1 MALVVAMVMAFIAGF
16 LVGTPVIRMR
26 GDYLA
31 IVTLGFGEIVRIL
44 LLSDWFKHYFGGA
57 QGIRNIPGIPWF
69 GREHLQRPS

>member
-1 MALVVAMVMAFIAGF
+1 VGWSWWAALPVAILMSVIAGV

-44 LLSDWFKHYFGGA
+44 FLSDWLAPTAKKA
-57 QGIRNIPGIPWF
+57 T
-69 GREHLQRPS
+69 